1 MHQLNNLDV
10 ILIIVTIVSMLIAF
24 SRGLIKEVLSI
35 IGWIISAIFIF
46 YLLPYLT
53 PLMKNY
59 VASPMMASFVSALIL
74 LVVSYILWFLL
85 TFKLLKKLRKS
96 KLSGLDRGLGLIFGF
111 LRAFL
116 LVILFDILME
126 TLVPTELKNPIFADS
141 RYFKAAST
149 FAEPIKTLIPEETLN
164 QLKEKSS
171 VRTSKLKENPEA
183 LFKELAEPKIKNAD
197 KAEQPAQ
204 QEGYD
209 KQEIQSLDRL
219 IENTAENTAQ
229 PQAQ

>member
-10 ILIIVTIVSMLIAF
+10 ILIIVTILSMLIAF
-24 SRGLIKEVLSI
+24 ARGLIKEVLSI
-35 IGWIISAIFIF
+35 IGWVLSAIFIF

-53 PLMKNY
+53 PLIKNY
-59 VASPMMASFVSALIL
+59 VASSMMASFVSALIL
-74 LVVSYILWFLL
+74 LVVFYIIWFLL
-85 TFKLLKKLRKS
+85 TFKMLKKLRKS

-116 LVILFDILME
+116 LVILFEILME

-141 RYFKAAST
+141 RYFKSAST
-149 FAEPIKTLIPEETLN
+149 FAEPLKTLIPEETLN

-171 VRTSKLKENPEA
+171 AKKSKLKENPEA
-183 LFKELAEPKIKNAD
+183 LFKELAEPKIKKAD
-197 KAEQPAQ
+197 ENKTEEK
-204 QEGYD
+204 QEGYN

-219 IENTAENTAQ
+219 VENTAEDTAQ
-229 PQAQ
+229 PKAQ